1 MRVGETD
8 DGDALACAAVRAPA
22 WPGPDKCSPRV
33 RLARPLVRKKRFLLP
48 LRSTPTTQISSIS
61 LANAKSSTDK
71 VIPSTDSAYRGY
83 STPPLPDEMRLDF
96 ALDCDWTLHGDRL
109 VWLRDGGLIRHGEIS
124 QFGQWIFWF
133 CLLQF
138 TQLIL
143 YSIILTS
150 LSTLPLLCI

>member
-1 MRVGETD
+1 VQSACGR
-8 DGDALACAAVRAPA
+8 DGRRGRAGVRRRARTRA

-96 ALDCDWTLHGDRL
+96 ALDCDWTSHGDRL
-109 VWLRDGGLIRHGEIS
+109 VWLRDGGLIRHGRLASLGNES
-124 QFGQWIFWF
+124 FGSVY
-133 CLLQF
+133 CNLHS
-138 TQLIL
+138 L
-143 YSIILTS
+143 YYTPSF
-150 LSTLPLLCI
+150 